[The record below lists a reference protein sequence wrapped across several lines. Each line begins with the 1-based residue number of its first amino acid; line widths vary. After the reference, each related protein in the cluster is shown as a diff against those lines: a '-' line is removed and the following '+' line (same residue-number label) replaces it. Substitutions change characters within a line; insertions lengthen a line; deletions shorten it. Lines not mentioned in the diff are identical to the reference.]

1 MASIT
6 KTQGISLLSLQQI
19 AGNSVS
25 ISSVQDVTTKLAATI
40 FIHLG
45 RDDTSGALSNG
56 VEFRIEASAKASGD
70 DQWFTLMKFRSN
82 VTVPESE
89 ALTGTITSTATSL
102 TLSSTTN
109 LSVGQIILVKNSVLA
124 NSEFARIK
132 SVSTNASVSIID
144 GLTNTQTGSTIYNQ
158 GEMFTAQLDLT
169 AVGRIRLV
177 ADASST
183 GKTIVVEAF
192 MVTGDTIG

>member
-1 MASIT
+1 
-6 KTQGISLLSLQQI
+6 
-19 AGNSVS
+19 
-25 ISSVQDVTTKLAATI
+25 
-40 FIHLG
+40 
-45 RDDTSGALSNG
+45 
-56 VEFRIEASAKASGD
+56 
-70 DQWFTLMKFRSN
+70 
-82 VTVPESE
+82 
-89 ALTGTITSTATSL
+89 
-102 TLSSTTN
+102 
-109 LSVGQIILVKNSVLA
+109 LVKNSVLA